1 MHFFV
6 QKRFWTKKYFGK
18 RFCGNFFVRI
28 HRYGQE
34 RVCHIYRLVTADSVE
49 SKQLIDNTVKE
60 KVTDFMVQ
68 SKEFTENE
76 MRGIS
81 NDIKI
86 EEKRYIIDT
95 KGDIEDII
103 AKANDLTKK
112 FEESIQTGLPDRSA
126 LEEFEGVE

>member
-1 MHFFV
+1 MEIFLSEF
-6 QKRFWTKKYFGK
+6 
-18 RFCGNFFVRI
+18 I
-28 HRYGQE
+28 A
-34 RVCHIYRLVTADSVE
+34 ADSVE